1 MYGSASGTRQMSA
14 VSGNAFSAAL
24 GLEDAL
30 GGSRV
35 LEQLLDG
42 SARTAHEL
50 AAAVGTPAAKGLAG
64 AGGAP
69 GRATSPGRSLRT
81 PRAARAARAA
91 RRAAVAASWRAPNG
105 TARALPKNWRRCSRV
120 AARRLRCRSTAG
132 TAPLQS
138 ACAG

>member
-42 SARTAHEL
+42 TARTAHEL
-50 AAAVGTPAAKGLAG
+50 AAAVGTPAAQGLAG
-64 AGGAP
+64 AGGAERAFEGADP
-69 GRATSPGRSLRT
+69 GVGGV
-81 PRAARAARAA
+81 AREIP
-91 RRAAVAASWRAPNG
+91 VAALAVG
-105 TARALPKNWRRCSRV
+105 AQ
-120 AARRLRCRSTAG
+120 
-132 TAPLQS
+132 LQHV
-138 ACAG
+138 G